1 MGRGV
6 WSGSRS
12 HVVIFADYRP
22 FLTNKHPQ
30 PLQCQECN
38 MNANGIWVKMVERL
52 INRLFIHVFL
62 SIEYLLL
69 NSTGGRQKTDNVGAR
84 DR

>member
-1 MGRGV
+1 
-6 WSGSRS
+6 
-12 HVVIFADYRP
+12 
-22 FLTNKHPQ
+22 
-30 PLQCQECN
+30 

-62 SIEYLLL
+62 SVEYLLL